1 MRTRCV
7 HAACKNA
14 CPASNV
20 SDRGSPAR
28 TTGTSRTTGMAR
40 TVRQVCDI
48 DGACFGGMKGPG
60 ALHSR
65 STRISMPVGPCRFEQ
80 VVDDGQEG
88 FQLVVELLGDVFRD
102 DHVASQPK
110 DGSSSVRMSC

>member
-1 MRTRCV
+1 M

-14 CPASNV
+14 CTASNV
-20 SDRGSPAR
+20 SDRGSPAQ

-40 TVRQVCDI
+40 TVRQVCNI
-48 DGACFGGMKGPG
+48 DRACFGGMKRPG
-60 ALHSR
+60 ALLFR
-65 STRISMPVGPCRFEQ
+65 SARISMPLGPCRFEQ

-88 FQLVVELLGDVFRD
+88 FQLVMELVRDVFGD